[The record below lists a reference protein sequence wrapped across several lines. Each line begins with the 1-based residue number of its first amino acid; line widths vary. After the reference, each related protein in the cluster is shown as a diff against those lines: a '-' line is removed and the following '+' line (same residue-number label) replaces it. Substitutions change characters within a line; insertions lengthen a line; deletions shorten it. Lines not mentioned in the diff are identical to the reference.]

1 MAQSSTTAEHDRRV
15 ARRKLAVFALLLL
28 CFLLYAPSLGSD
40 FVWDDR
46 DAATAGGT
54 GRNPLVAELRPL
66 GDYLRGNWWPQRNPY
81 AETYRPLT
89 TYSFA
94 LRHALCG
101 DHATVAHLWS
111 VLLHTLAV
119 GLVFRL
125 LRDLG
130 AAFAPAWF
138 GAAVFGL
145 HALHGEAVLTIVGQ
159 AELLALVFGL
169 LGTAASLRAAAADGG
184 AMGWWLAAAL
194 AFTAACFSKESAVAW
209 AVVTPACVAIAQ
221 QVHHRKTTRRTWL
234 ALAVVLGAPV
244 LLFLTLR
251 ARMIAGLPPNPFGH
265 AWLDNPLAHLD
276 GWQRLASALLTWG
289 HGIWLSLLPW
299 PLAIDYGPGQLPL
312 VTRLDDPWLLAAGA
326 AALVMLGLLWHAVR
340 LRRRPLTAL
349 AAIVFLAFTLPL
361 SNLLL
366 PVFMRFAERTY
377 LVPTLATALLATWLL
392 QRDGSAAVRR
402 LTCALAAAWLLLS
415 AGIAWQRVFVWRDDR
430 TIITRGLAESPC
442 NLRLRL
448 CAGALALRDGDPAA
462 AREHFRQATL
472 VHPDAPQ
479 PWYELARLALRA
491 GDRDGCERALTH
503 ARAGMP
509 REVARHRTQLD
520 ALAAQLDAAAP
531 R

>member
-1 MAQSSTTAEHDRRV
+1 MALPSTTADRD
-15 ARRKLAVFALLLL
+15 RRKLAVFALLLL

-46 DAATAGGT
+46 DAATAGGS

-94 LRHALCG
+94 VRHALCG
-101 DHATVAHLWS
+101 DHALVAHLWS
-111 VLLHTLAV
+111 VLLHTLGV
-119 GLVFRL
+119 GLVFQL
-125 LRDLG
+125 LRNLG
-130 AAFAPAWF
+130 AAFAPAWL

-169 LGTAASLRAAAADGG
+169 LGTGACLRAVAAGSGAWRWWIAAA
-184 AMGWWLAAAL
+184 M

-209 AVVTPACVAIAQ
+209 SVVTPACVAIAQ
-221 QVHHRKTTRRTWL
+221 QAHHRTTARRTWL
-234 ALAVVLGAPV
+234 ALALVLGAPV

-251 ARMIAGLPPNPFGH
+251 ARMLAGLPPNPFGH

-289 HGIWLSLLPW
+289 HGLWLSLLPW
-299 PLAIDYGPGQLPL
+299 RLAIDYGPGQLPL

-326 AALVMLGLLWHAVR
+326 AALVMLGMLWHAAQ

-366 PVFMRFAERTY
+366 VVFMRFAERTY
-377 LVPTLATALLATWLL
+377 LMPTLATALLATWLL
-392 QRDGSAAVRR
+392 QRAGSTAARR
-402 LTCALAAAWLLLS
+402 FTCTLAAAWLLLS
-415 AGIAWQRVFVWRDDR
+415 AGIAWQRIFVWRDDR
-430 TIITRGLAESPC
+430 TIITHGLAESPD

-448 CAGALALRDGDPAA
+448 CAGSLALRDGDPAT
-462 AREHFRQATL
+462 AREHFAHAAR
-472 VHPDAPQ
+472 VHADAPQ
-479 PWYELARLALRA
+479 PWYELAKLALRA
-491 GDRDGCERALTH
+491 GDRDGCARALAA
-503 ARAGMP
+503 ARAGNA
-509 REVARHRTQLD
+509 REVARHRNQLD
-520 ALAAQLDAAAP
+520 ALAAQLAAAAP